1 MKSSDKNI
9 LILTHWSFQDALI
22 QAYTLPYVFL
32 IRKNIEADRK
42 IILVTFEQDHLKMNS
57 EVRKEK
63 IAFLQSKGIELL
75 TLKYT
80 KFNFTLPLKALG
92 YFYELISTIKREK
105 IGVIHAWCTPAG
117 SMGYLL
123 CKLTG
128 CKLIIDSYEPHAE
141 AMVENQT
148 WKRNSLRFHLLFY
161 LEKKLSRFAKILIS
175 ATEGMR
181 EYARQKYNFNPQNFL
196 VKPACVNFT
205 EFNRQNKK
213 NESLLNK
220 LGLNNKIIAV
230 YAGKFGGIYL
240 TVEIF
245 HLLKAAENKW
255 GENFRALLLT
265 NHNIN
270 EISSW
275 AKEADFPMEK
285 VICKFVSHEEINN
298 YIGLGDFAITPVK
311 PIPTKRYCS
320 PIKDGEYWALGLPV
334 IITKDISDDSEI
346 ISKENIGYVLQTL
359 NEIEYKKSI
368 EKINELLTEDEDLT
382 NRIIKAAGNYRSFE
396 IAEQVYK
403 KIYKEDLFKST

>member
-1 MKSSDKNI
+1 VKSSDKNI

-63 IAFLQSKGIELL
+63 IAFLRSKGIELL

-196 VKPACVNFT
+196 VKPACVNIL
-205 EFNRQNKK
+205 EFNRKNKK
-213 NESLLNK
+213 NEVLLNK
-220 LGLNNKIIAV
+220 LGLNNKIVAV

-240 TVEIF
+240 NLEF
-245 HLLKAAENKW
+245 LH
-255 GENFRALLLT
+255 
-265 NHNIN
+265 
-270 EISSW
+270 
-275 AKEADFPMEK
+275 
-285 VICKFVSHEEINN
+285 
-298 YIGLGDFAITPVK
+298 
-311 PIPTKRYCS
+311 
-320 PIKDGEYWALGLPV
+320 
-334 IITKDISDDSEI
+334 
-346 ISKENIGYVLQTL
+346 
-359 NEIEYKKSI
+359 
-368 EKINELLTEDEDLT
+368 
-382 NRIIKAAGNYRSFE
+382 
-396 IAEQVYK
+396 
-403 KIYKEDLFKST
+403 